1 MAQTRAEVQYKREKE
16 EYKSLLD
23 KVERAMKNLG
33 RVRFDVAG
41 QIGRSLIND
50 VVRSLAD
57 SR

>member
-16 EYKSLLD
+16 EYKSLLV

-41 QIGRSLIND
+41 QIGRSLIGD
-50 VVRSLAD
+50 VLRSVAVL
-57 SR
+57 R